1 MDADGVAGATQAAPG
16 NFETEDA
23 IDEEPRETENDG
35 DRIVGMDVLY
45 ASVPASEVPASD
57 VPASM
62 DDGLEDEPVPD
73 TELAAP
79 AEGALPVAAMAPP
92 SPREQPESAAR
103 HSVGAATQEA
113 AAVLGG
119 GELGGAPAE
128 EEGEEEKEEKEEEAE
143 DVSSGSDAEEKG
155 SESEDTEEVEEEEPE
170 AAGNAVEEPEAEE
183 PEAEEPEAEEP
194 EAEEPVEP
202 ALVAKVAVPEEE
214 KENSAPVDASV
225 GKELPFS
232 SEVEDVAAVPLS
244 FLED

>member
-1 MDADGVAGATQAAPG
+1 
-16 NFETEDA
+16 
-23 IDEEPRETENDG
+23 
-35 DRIVGMDVLY
+35 
-45 ASVPASEVPASD
+45 VPASEVPASE
-57 VPASM
+57 VPASEVPASQ
-62 DDGLEDEPVPD
+62 DGSDDEPVPD

-79 AEGALPVAAMAPP
+79 AEGASPVAAMAPP
-92 SPREQPESAAR
+92 RPREQPESAAR

-155 SESEDTEEVEEEEPE
+155 SESEDTEEVEEEEP
-170 AAGNAVEEPEAEE
+170 
-183 PEAEEPEAEEP
+183 
-194 EAEEPVEP
+194 VEP
-202 ALVAKVAVPEEE
+202 APVAKVAVPEEE

>member
-1 MDADGVAGATQAAPG
+1 
-16 NFETEDA
+16 
-23 IDEEPRETENDG
+23 
-35 DRIVGMDVLY
+35 
-45 ASVPASEVPASD
+45 
-57 VPASM
+57 M

-79 AEGALPVAAMAPP
+79 AEGASPVAAMAPP

-143 DVSSGSDAEEKG
+143 DVSSGSDAEEKD
-155 SESEDTEEVEEEEPE
+155 SESEGTEEVEEEEPE